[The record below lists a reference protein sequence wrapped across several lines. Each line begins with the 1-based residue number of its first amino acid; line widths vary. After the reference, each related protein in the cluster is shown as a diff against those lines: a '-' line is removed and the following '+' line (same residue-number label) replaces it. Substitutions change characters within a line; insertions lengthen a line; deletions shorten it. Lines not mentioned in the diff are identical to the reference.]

1 MIKAIYFDLD
11 NTLVHRIKSIEVY
24 AAAFYQDFAKQLVET
39 SIEDIINI
47 ITIQD
52 NGGYLAPSSPYKTVK
67 EAVSQ
72 TLYQQ
77 LNWRQTPTIEELEIH
92 WHDRFPLYSV
102 AMQGANELL
111 QTLSDRNLYIG
122 IISNGA
128 HDTRLARAK
137 TLTAYD
143 KVRKL
148 VSSESAGIN
157 KPDKRIFI
165 NTINEAG
172 FKAEECCYVGDHPI
186 NDIEGARNAGLM
198 TIWVK
203 GFHGWPEDINPA
215 DHSIEHL
222 SEIIDLL
229 PLIIPIPLSM

>member
-24 AAAFYQDFAKQLVET
+24 AAEFYKDFAQQLVEA
-39 SIEDIINI
+39 SVEDIITI

-52 NGGYLAPSSPYKTVK
+52 NGGYLAKDSPYKTVK
-67 EAVSQ
+67 EAVSK

-77 LNWRQTPTIEELEIH
+77 LNWHHKPAIEELETH

-111 QTLSDRNLYIG
+111 EMLSEQGFYIG

-128 HDTRLARAK
+128 HDTRLARAE
-137 TLTAYD
+137 TLMAYS
-143 KVRKL
+143 KVNKL

-157 KPDKRIFI
+157 KPAKEIFI
-165 NTINEAG
+165 NTITEAG
-172 FKAEECCYVGDHPI
+172 LKPEECCYVGDHPI
-186 NDIEGARNAGLM
+186 NDIEGSRNAGLK
-198 TIWVK
+198 TIWIK
-203 GFHGWPEDINPA
+203 GFHDWPKDTKPA

-229 PLIIPIPLSM
+229 ALFNTREK